1 MRRCLDNLINAQTL
15 ATVRMQI
22 CDKIFA
28 EDTRMHIYD
37 SRWELRHVRI
47 FPEYASARVQ
57 DIQMCGFPGFP

>member
-1 MRRCLDNLINAQTL
+1 ML

-37 SRWELRHVRI
+37 SGWELRHVRI
-47 FPEYASARVQ
+47 FPESASARVQ
-57 DIQMCGFPGFP
+57 DIQMCGFPGFL